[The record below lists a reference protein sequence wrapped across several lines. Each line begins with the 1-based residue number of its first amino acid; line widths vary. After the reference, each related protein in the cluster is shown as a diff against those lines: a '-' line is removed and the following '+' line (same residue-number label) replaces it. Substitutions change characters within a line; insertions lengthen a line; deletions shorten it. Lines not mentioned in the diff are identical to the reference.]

1 MKKSTIITIICF
13 ALGIIVLAVGFILLT
28 DNNISNSLF
37 PTTTTTTTTGG
48 GKPDPELKPMDF
60 FKTNIS
66 EYITLGQYEGLEIE
80 VESIGIDDEYLASQI
95 DRLLI
100 SSGKYTK
107 LFEGTVTEGAVF
119 NFNYVGY
126 LDGVPFEGGNSAGTE
141 AYISDGIF
149 YLTSGSTFIEG
160 FAEGMLGAKVGEWF
174 SINAT
179 FPAEYGE
186 ATLAGKTVVFDVKV
200 NYIAKADELTDAI
213 AKEISKNAYET
224 ADEFKQYLK
233 DSVNSS
239 IKNTNIADLWGEILK
254 TSTITIPQQQFDY
267 LYGTYKS
274 QIEYYASMMSYTYE
288 NFLKDGGAPY
298 FFGIE
303 VYSDAELVEYVNEK
317 IKLELVLAAI
327 TKAEGIQ
334 ITDAEYNAFVEEIA
348 AEEGKT
354 AAEIITKYGD
364 ETLRNEALMSKTE
377 KFVEENNSFVLK
389 TEDAE

>member
-37 PTTTTTTTTGG
+37 PTTTTTTTGG

-60 FKTNIS
+60 FKTDIS

-126 LDGVPFEGGNSAGTE
+126 LDGVPFEGGNSAGTD
-141 AYISDGIF
+141 AYILDGVF

-160 FAEGMLGAKVGEWF
+160 FAEGMLGAGVGEWF

-186 ATLAGKTVVFDVKV
+186 ATLAGETVVFDV
-200 NYIAKADELTDAI
+200 
-213 AKEISKNAYET
+213 
-224 ADEFKQYLK
+224 
-233 DSVNSS
+233 
-239 IKNTNIADLWGEILK
+239 
-254 TSTITIPQQQFDY
+254 
-267 LYGTYKS
+267 
-274 QIEYYASMMSYTYE
+274 
-288 NFLKDGGAPY
+288 
-298 FFGIE
+298 
-303 VYSDAELVEYVNEK
+303 
-317 IKLELVLAAI
+317 
-327 TKAEGIQ
+327 
-334 ITDAEYNAFVEEIA
+334 
-348 AEEGKT
+348 
-354 AAEIITKYGD
+354 
-364 ETLRNEALMSKTE
+364 
-377 KFVEENNSFVLK
+377 
-389 TEDAE
+389 

>member
-13 ALGIIVLAVGFILLT
+13 ALGIIVLAAGFILLT

-37 PTTTTTTTTGG
+37 PTTTTTTTGG

-60 FKTNIS
+60 FKTDIS

-364 ETLRNEALMSKTE
+364 ETLRNEALMSKTK

>member
-37 PTTTTTTTTGG
+37 PTTTTTTTGG

-60 FKTNIS
+60 FKTDLS
-66 EYITLGQYEGLEIE
+66 DYITLGKYEGIELE
-80 VESIGIDDEYLASQI
+80 VEMIAVDDEYLANQI

-141 AYISDGIF
+141 AYISDDIF

-200 NYIAKADELTDAI
+200 NYIAKADALTDAI

>member
-1 MKKSTIITIICF
+1 MKKSTIITIVCF
-13 ALGIIVLAVGFILLT
+13 ALGIVVLAAGFVLLT
-28 DNNISNSLF
+28 DNNISSGLF
-37 PTTTTTTTTGG
+37 PTTTTTTTGG
-48 GKPDPELKPMDF
+48 GNPQNPDLKPMDF
-60 FKTNIS
+60 FKTDLS
-66 EYITLGQYEGLEIE
+66 DYITLGKYEGIELE
-80 VESIGIDDEYLASQI
+80 VEIIEIDDEYLANQI

-100 SSGKYTK
+100 SNGKYTK
-107 LFEGTVTEGAVF
+107 LFEGEVTEGAVF

-141 AYISDGIF
+141 AYISDGVF

-213 AKEISKNAYET
+213 AKEITKSAYET

-233 DSVNSS
+233 DNVNDG
-239 IKNTNIADLWGEILK
+239 IKNSNIAALWAEILK
-254 TSTITIPQQQFDY
+254 TSTVTVPKQQFDY
-267 LYGTYKS
+267 LYGTYKE
-274 QIEYYASMMSYTYE
+274 QIEYYASMMSYTYD
-288 NFLKDGGAPY
+288 NFLKDGGVAY

-303 VYSDAELVEYVNEK
+303 VYSDAELVEYVNET
-317 IKLELVLAAI
+317 IKLDLVLAAI
-327 TKAEGIQ
+327 TKDAGIQ
-334 ITDAEYNAFVEEIA
+334 ITDAEYNALAEEIA

-354 AAEIITKYGD
+354 AAEIIAKYGE
-364 ETLRNEALMSKTE
+364 ETLRKEALTRKTE

>member
-28 DNNISNSLF
+28 DNNISNKLF
-37 PTTTTTTTTGG
+37 PTTTTTTTGG

-60 FKTNIS
+60 FKTDIS

-80 VESIGIDDEYLASQI
+80 VESIGIDDEHLASQI

-100 SSGKYTK
+100 GSGKYTK

-126 LDGVPFEGGNSAGTE
+126 LDGVPFEGGNSAGTD
-141 AYISDGIF
+141 AYILDGVF

-160 FAEGMLGAKVGEWF
+160 FAEGMLGAGVGEWF

-200 NYIAKADELTDAI
+200 NYIAKADALTDAI

-233 DSVNSS
+233 DSVNSG
-239 IKNTNIADLWGEILK
+239 IKNTNVSDLWGAILK
-254 TSTITIPQQQFDY
+254 ASTISIPKKQFDY

-274 QIEYYASMMSYTYE
+274 QIEYYASMSGYTYE
-288 NFLKDGGAPY
+288 NFLKAGGVAY
-298 FFGIE
+298 YFGIE
-303 VYSDAELVEYVNEK
+303 VYTDAELVEYVNET
-317 IKLELVLAAI
+317 IKLDLALAAI
-327 TKAEGIQ
+327 SKDAGVEV
-334 ITDAEYNAFVEEIA
+334 TDADYKAIVDEIVA
-348 AEEGKT
+348 QEGKT
-354 AAEIITKYGD
+354 AEEIIEKYG
-364 ETLRNEALMSKTE
+364 EEALRKEALIRKTQ
-377 KFVEENNSFVLK
+377 KFVEDNNSFVLK